1 MADYTSSLFLSIIA
15 RDLTAAG
22 VAGARRNIASVR
34 TATAEQTTALRME
47 AARQVAATRE
57 GAYQQ
62 SVAIA
67 RAATRDTAVVADA
80 GRQKLAHTRLSAQQ
94 QVFAL
99 QDAARG
105 QDRAAQDAARLQIR
119 AVRDGAAQQLAT
131 TSRTTREQVA
141 MVRAGALQASDAV
154 RAGAMRDVATIDAA
168 NRQRVVAVRKNAARQ
183 EARAGRGLGGGA
195 LAGMG
200 GLLAMAG
207 AGAAVAFTG
216 SSIKAASSFNSMT
229 QSVANN
235 TTLGVKGLAQMRAS
249 ITDLAAHS
257 PAQLDDLAQAYMH
270 ISNYG
275 NNAKDTQLILRAAM
289 ESAVSTHTK
298 VAGVA
303 NTLANAMHEYS
314 LRGIDAAHAMDVLHL
329 AAAQGNATLEQFTSG
344 GARSIDMA
352 ANLGISMNTVTAALS
367 ALSRH
372 ESLRDANTQLVGLFS
387 KIVNPAQSAQKEI
400 AALSL
405 KTGVNLVNDF
415 TAAGL
420 RTRGLTGVM
429 NDLKAATGGNTAE
442 IFKLVPALRGGL
454 GAMLLTGTGTKDY
467 RDILTSLNNVQ
478 KGMSP
483 TAAAYAASQKTAA
496 FSMGTFKNQ
505 VQLAKI
511 AIGNALLPTLQSLT
525 AWASARG
532 PAALHTFQGALA
544 AMSTAARTGAGFVRA
559 HAQQIGF
566 LFNVLKPVAAII
578 GPMVLAFM
586 AYNRVLGIAKGVQIA
601 FNIVMDANPIGIVA
615 LALAGL
621 VGGVIY
627 AYTHVKGFHDLVNNL
642 WSFLSSNL
650 GPVFSLV
657 ANAAQRVFAGAI
669 DVAHQ
674 HAGQFLSLVTTA
686 ATFLAHTFGPT
697 IRTVAGVFLTVWVV
711 QIKAGVAI
719 VQTLWD
725 LGTRVVGWMGG
736 TLIPAVGR
744 AAGAFSGTLHGAIAG
759 ASKIVQGLWDKFTGF
774 LGFLGSKLPAG
785 LTAAASSFTNTI
797 GKAIG
802 GIVDA
807 VSSLTKG
814 IGGLLALL
822 GHKVS
827 TFGLDQITG
836 AFAAAKA
843 YADSPPSRARAVTTV
858 PGVGVVDARLRL
870 WLARDAQAGA
880 GATGTGGRGRGGPV
894 IGPPVP
900 RGYGVFG
907 PPAPGSSG
915 DVSHLD
921 AAGRRRAQDIM
932 RGGKPDKTGYD
943 AALTHYRVVEALYK
957 GHQATMA
964 QVTAALTALGRAERG
979 TPGLKGGANI
989 RLLTAQLS
997 STEHGRNEHIRH
1009 HAATQDLRTRH
1020 HNDVIRH
1027 AAAAAQQRTARRA
1040 DAIRHHG
1047 AVIAQRAQHHAQVV
1061 AHHAA
1066 VMAAHARAH
1075 AQRVAHATLLTD
1087 LRGQLTVAQRQ
1098 EGVDKRAGNRP
1109 AALADI
1115 ARIVNLDRRYEVAR
1129 TGNKALSDQLAT
1141 SLGARLTASLDQAQ
1155 RRGLSLVA
1163 PRASGLARGAYGLYP
1178 RTTPGQAAE
1187 FGTTTAAFGRSGD
1200 TGQAA
1205 IIRLLTAQ
1213 LDTARQQADYYKRKY
1228 DQDEAL
1234 LVVGTQTRDGVR
1246 ALASGIGRGPITPVT
1261 DPLRLTGSPRPARA
1275 G

>member
-1 MADYTSSLFLSIIA
+1 MASYTSSLFLSIVA

-22 VAGARRNIASVR
+22 VAGARRNIARVR
-34 TATAEQTTALRME
+34 DATAEQTNALRME

-67 RAATRDTAVVADA
+67 QAATRDTAVVADA
-80 GRQKLAHTRLSAQQ
+80 GRQRLAQTRLSAQQ

-119 AVRDGAAQQLAT
+119 AVRDGAAQQLST

-141 MVRAGALQASDAV
+141 MVRAGALQASEAV
-154 RAGAMRDVATIDAA
+154 RAGAMRDVAAIDAA
-168 NRQRVVAVRKNAARQ
+168 NRQRVMAVRKNAASQ
-183 EARAGRGLGGGA
+183 EAHAGRGMGGGGA

-207 AGAAVAFTG
+207 AGAAVALTG

-303 NTLANAMHEYS
+303 NTLANAMHEYG

-478 KGMSP
+478 KGASP

-532 PAALHTFQGALA
+532 PAALHTLQGALA

-578 GPMVLAFM
+578 GPMVLAFT

-642 WSFLSSNL
+642 WSFLSGNL

-674 HAGQFLSLVTTA
+674 HAGQFLSMVTTA
-686 ATFLAHTFGPT
+686 ATFLAHTFGPA
-697 IRTVAGVFLTVWVV
+697 IRTVSGIFLTVWVV
-711 QIKAGVAI
+711 QVKASVAI
-719 VQTLWD
+719 VHTLWD
-725 LGTRVVGWMGG
+725 LGTRFVGWMGG
-736 TLIPAVGR
+736 TLVPAVGR
-744 AAGAFSGTLHGAIAG
+744 AAGAFSGTLHGAIDG
-759 ASKIVQGLWDKFTGF
+759 ASKVVQGLWDKCTGF
-774 LGFLGSKLPAG
+774 LAFLGSKLPAG
-785 LTAAASSFTNTI
+785 LTDAASSFTNTM

-802 GIVDA
+802 GIADQ
-807 VSSLTKG
+807 VSNLTKG
-814 IGGLLALL
+814 IGGLLSLL
-822 GHKVS
+822 GQKVS
-827 TFGLDQITG
+827 TFGIDQITG

-843 YADSPPSRARAVTTV
+843 YADSRPSARPTVATTYPHRA
-858 PGVGVVDARLRL
+858 VVDARLRL
-870 WLARDAQAGA
+870 FAERNGQGRHVTGA
-880 GATGTGGRGRGGPV
+880 GVPF

-915 DVSHLD
+915 DVSRLD
-921 AAGRRRAQDIM
+921 DAGRRRAQDIM
-932 RGGKPDKTGYD
+932 RGGKPDKTSYD

-964 QVTAALTALGRAERG
+964 QVTAAITALQKAERG
-979 TPGLKGGANI
+979 TPGLKGGAHI
-989 RLLTAQLS
+989 DVLRAQLS
-997 STEHGRNEHIRH
+997 STEHGRNDAIRH
-1009 HAATQDLRTRH
+1009 HAAAQQVRVQHHNEAIRH
-1020 HNDVIRH
+1020 HAALVAAH
-1027 AAAAAQQRTARRA
+1027 AARRA

-1047 AVIAQRAQHHAQVV
+1047 AVIAQRAAHHAQVL

-1075 AQRVAHATLLTD
+1075 AQRVAHTALLTD
-1087 LRGQLTVAQRQ
+1087 LRGRLTVAQRQ
-1098 EGVDKRAGNRP
+1098 EGTDKRAGNRP

-1129 TGNKALSDQLAT
+1129 TGNKALADQMAT
-1141 SLGARLTASLDQAQ
+1141 SLGASLTASLDQAQ
-1155 RRGLSLVA
+1155 RRGLALVA

-1187 FGTTTAAFGRSGD
+1187 FGTTTAAFGSAGD

-1205 IIRLLTAQ
+1205 IIRLLTEQRDA
-1213 LDTARQQADYYKRKY
+1213 ARTQADYYKRKY

-1234 LVVGTQTRDGVR
+1234 IVVGTQTRDGVR
-1246 ALASGIGRGPITPVT
+1246 ALVGGIGRGPLIPAT
-1261 DPLRLTGSPRPARA
+1261 DPLRLTGRPRLATL